1 MNSIKTDILLGD
13 NGKEYDL
20 GRVTR
25 KEMYLKTLSKEEALR
40 LFDAGKRVYFIYLNN
55 RIYKCNCRKICKSR
69 EYLIEHYD
77 VYREFCGVPISMKV
91 EISDFIDGNH
101 RSHYWYGGECARIMF
116 KGYTAEIRANGDVYA
131 EYIIDGETKAY
142 VKDKNNAGFF
152 YNEMK
157 QYLKDDAALYRAIN
171 EGSLLIDNNNWWE
184 AFIIDPEGKFH
195 DLMWDLDSSFIDEA
209 VEEVK
214 TSFDEMIKYI
224 EDENH
229 IKEETK

>member
-1 MNSIKTDILLGD
+1 MI
-13 NGKEYDL
+13 
-20 GRVTR
+20 
-25 KEMYLKTLSKEEALR
+25 
-40 LFDAGKRVYFIYLNN
+40 
-55 RIYKCNCRKICKSR
+55 
-69 EYLIEHYD
+69 
-77 VYREFCGVPISMKV
+77 PINMQV
-91 EISDFIDGNH
+91 EITDFIDENH
-101 RSHYWYGGECARIMF
+101 RSHYWYGGECARVMY
-116 KGYTAEIRANGDVYA
+116 KGYTAEIHATGDVYA
-131 EYIIDGETKAY
+131 EYIVDGETKAY

-152 YNEMK
+152 YVEMK
-157 QYLKDDAALYRAIN
+157 QYLKDDTALYEAIN
-171 EGSLLIDNNNWWE
+171 EGSLLIDYNNWWE